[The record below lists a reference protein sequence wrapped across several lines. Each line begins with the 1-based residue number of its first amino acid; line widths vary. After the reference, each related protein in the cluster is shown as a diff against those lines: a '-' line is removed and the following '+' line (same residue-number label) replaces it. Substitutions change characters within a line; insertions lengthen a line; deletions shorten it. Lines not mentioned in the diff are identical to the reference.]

1 MLRAKSHIAKAL
13 FDIARGPIGT
23 LLVGWVFSYASR
35 MLPIRRRYESRRVV
49 AFDHPRPSY
58 PVHILIVPKKAI
70 RGFEELGKADLP
82 VIADTFAAAQLLVED
97 LDLADRGY
105 RLIVNGG
112 AYQDVKQLHF
122 HLITEQRSTPNAR
135 NGLLRGRDT

>member
-1 MLRAKSHIAKAL
+1 MLRAKSHIAKML
-13 FDIARGPIGT
+13 FEIARRPIGAW
-23 LLVGWVFSYASR
+23 LVGQVFAYASR
-35 MLPIRRRYESRRVV
+35 LLPIHRRYESRLVV
-49 AFDHPRPSY
+49 AFDHPQPSY

-82 VIADTFAAAQLLVED
+82 ILADIFAAAQLLVD
-97 LDLADRGY
+97 DMQLAEHGY

-122 HLITEQRSTPNAR
+122 HLIAEQ
-135 NGLLRGRDT
+135 

>member
-1 MLRAKSHIAKAL
+1 MLRGKSQIASLL
-13 FDIARGPIGT
+13 FGIARGPIGGR
-23 LLVGWVFSYASR
+23 LVGWVFAHASGL
-35 MLPIRRRYESRRVV
+35 LPIRRRYESKRVL

-70 RGFEELGKADLP
+70 CGFEDLGKADLAI
-82 VIADTFAAAQLLVED
+82 VADTFAAAQLLVED
-97 LDLADRGY
+97 LELAGRGY

-122 HLITEQRSTPNAR
+122 HLISEHVNKDFDMTVLSIVHRP
-135 NGLLRGRDT
+135 

>member
-1 MLRAKSHIAKAL
+1 MLRVKPYIARQL
-13 FDIARGPIGT
+13 FDIARGPIGGW
-23 LLVGWVFSYASR
+23 LAGWVFAYASR
-35 MLPIRRRYESRRVV
+35 ILPIRRRYESRRIV

-82 VIADTFAAAQLLVED
+82 VIADTFAAAQLLIED
-97 LDLADRGY
+97 LELADRGY

-112 AYQDVKQLHF
+112 VYQDVKQLHF
-122 HLITEQRSTPNAR
+122 HLISE
-135 NGLLRGRDT
+135 

>member
-1 MLRAKSHIAKAL
+1 MLKVKPYIAKVL
-13 FDIARGPIGT
+13 FDIARGPVGS
-23 LLVGWVFSYASR
+23 LLAGWVFAHASR

-58 PVHILIVPKKAI
+58 PVHILIVPKKPI

-97 LDLADRGY
+97 LDLAERGY

-122 HLITEQRSTPNAR
+122 HLIAE
-135 NGLLRGRDT
+135 